1 MSHYIEIKTL
11 KNLYPYQA
19 RKIIKTGTV
28 RAVLTTGTIS
38 ADAKRLLDE
47 AGIIW
52 IEKIPE
58 KMFRKSTE

>member
-28 RAVLTTGTIS
+28 KALLTTGTIS
-38 ADAKRLLDE
+38 TDAKRLLDE

-58 KMFRKSTE
+58 NLFRNLT

>member
-28 RAVLTTGTIS
+28 KALLTTGTIS
-38 ADAKRLLDE
+38 NDAKILLDE

-58 KMFRKSTE
+58 SLFRELT